1 MRNLSNGK
9 VVNPVQ
15 SNETKV
21 TSFRVSQVVKEHIQR
36 LSEQRQLSTN
46 QLFEELITL
55 ADKQVPDP
63 LISEE
68 NDALQA
74 ALNQVLSLFNERATR
89 LELRTKEH
97 ERIRSRYQ
105 KTIHDLEQ
113 SIIIESQQ
121 LKEDYERQVA
131 AHEQELLPL
140 QHQVELLFAEKQY
153 AQDALET
160 ERASFKEEL
169 KAQKKLVFKLE
180 EDVRKLE
187 QERSQLNRQNQS
199 LMDTIDELKARTRRN
214 DQLEEE
220 NQKLHL
226 EVQILRREKEAFE
239 NRLQEQVE
247 LAVLRVRNTQQ
258 NKQ

>member
-1 MRNLSNGK
+1 M
-9 VVNPVQ
+9 Q
-15 SNETKV
+15 SNEIKV
-21 TSFRVSQVVKEHIQR
+21 TSFRVSQEVKEHIQR
-36 LSEQRQLSTN
+36 LTEQRQISTN
-46 QLFEELITL
+46 QLFEELITFF
-55 ADKQVPDP
+55 DKQSPDP
-63 LISEE
+63 LVIEE
-68 NDALQA
+68 NASLEA
-74 ALNQVLSLFNERATR
+74 ALNQVLALFNERATR
-89 LELRTKEH
+89 LETQQKEH
-97 ERIRSRYQ
+97 ERINARYKYTVQ
-105 KTIHDLEQ
+105 ELEQ
-113 SIIIESQQ
+113 SIIIESEQ

-153 AQDALET
+153 VQDVLET

-180 EDVRKLE
+180 ENVKKLE
-187 QERSQLNRQNQS
+187 QERSQLNRQNQN
-199 LMDTIDELKARTRRN
+199 LMDTLDELKSRTRRS

-226 EVQILRREKEAFE
+226 EVQLLRREKEAFE

-247 LAVLRVRNTQQ
+247 LAVLRERNTQQ

>member
-1 MRNLSNGK
+1 
-9 VVNPVQ
+9 VVNFMQ
-15 SNETKV
+15 SNEIKV
-21 TSFRVSQVVKEHIQR
+21 TSFRVSQEVKEHIQR
-36 LSEQRQLSTN
+36 LTEQRQISTN
-46 QLFEELITL
+46 QLFEELITFF
-55 ADKQVPDP
+55 DKQSPDP
-63 LISEE
+63 LVIEE
-68 NDALQA
+68 NASLEA
-74 ALNQVLSLFNERATR
+74 ALNQVLALFNERATR
-89 LELRTKEH
+89 LETQQKEH
-97 ERIRSRYQ
+97 ERIN
-105 KTIHDLEQ
+105 EQ
-113 SIIIESQQ
+113 SIIIESEQ

-153 AQDALET
+153 VQDVLET

-180 EDVRKLE
+180 ENVKKLE
-187 QERSQLNRQNQS
+187 QERSQLNRQNQN
-199 LMDTIDELKARTRRN
+199 LMDTLDELKSRTRRS

-226 EVQILRREKEAFE
+226 EVQLLRREKEAFE

-247 LAVLRVRNTQQ
+247 LAVLRERNTQQ

>member
-1 MRNLSNGK
+1 M
-9 VVNPVQ
+9 Q

-21 TSFRVSQVVKEHIQR
+21 TSFRVSQDVKEHIQR

-46 QLFEELITL
+46 QLFEELIAL
-55 ADKQVPDP
+55 ADRQAPDP

-68 NDALQA
+68 NAVLEA
-74 ALNQVLSLFNERATR
+74 TLNQILALFNERATR
-89 LELRTKEH
+89 LELQQI
-97 ERIRSRYQ
+97 ERDRITSRYKNTVQ
-105 KTIHDLEQ
+105 ELEQ

-199 LMDTIDELKARTRRN
+199 LMDTIDELKARTRRS

-239 NRLQEQVE
+239 NRLQEQIE
-247 LAVLRVRNTQQ
+247 LAVLRERNTQQ